1 RSERASRSQ
10 MPDLGVVFGHWGYA
24 AIFAAVV
31 LGNLGLPAPE
41 ESILALAG
49 YAVWRGDLSLAA
61 VLAVGGSGAVGGDN
75 LGYWLGRRYGR
86 VVLGRYGQ
94 WIGLSPARLRAVTAR
109 VTRLGGIVVLV
120 ARFVAGLRFLAGPLA
135 GATGLRPAT
144 FVVANVLGALLF
156 VPYAVGLGYAVG
168 YGIGPSIERLVWRA
182 ESLVLLGG
190 AGLTLAL
197 PGERITRAWLGGVP
211 PTDEAPTQ
219 RRDEQGDPVER
230 VPST

>member
-1 RSERASRSQ
+1 
-10 MPDLGVVFGHWGYA
+10 MPDLDVVFGHWGYG

-31 LGNLGLPAPE
+31 LGNLGLPVPE

-61 VLAVGGSGAVGGDN
+61 VLTVGVAGAVAGDN

-86 VVLGRYGQ
+86 ALLERYGH
-94 WIGLSPARLRAVTAR
+94 WIGLSPGRLRALTTR
-109 VTRLGGIVVLV
+109 VTRHGGVVVLV

-168 YGIGPSIERLVWRA
+168 YGLGPSIERLGGRA
-182 ESLVLLGG
+182 ESLMLLGV
-190 AGLTLAL
+190 AGLTLGGL
-197 PGERITRAWLGGVP
+197 GVRITRACLARVQP
-211 PTDEAPTQ
+211 ADKAPRGRST
-219 RRDEQGDPVER
+219 R
-230 VPST
+230 VRSP